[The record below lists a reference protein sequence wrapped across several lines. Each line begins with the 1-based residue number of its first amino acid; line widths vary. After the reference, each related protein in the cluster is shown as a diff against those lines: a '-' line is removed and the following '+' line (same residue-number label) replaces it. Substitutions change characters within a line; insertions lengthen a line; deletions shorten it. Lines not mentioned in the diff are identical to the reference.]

1 MTIKLYVS
9 NSDPKCVDKVLVNE
23 LEVSGTARDPLDM
36 VNPVIEVEG
45 DIVSSIGQFNYMII
59 EDYARS
65 YFITSITGDSYHLS
79 TIHAHCDILSS
90 SKAWLRARTATITK
104 NENLY
109 SAYLNDPDFDSY
121 AYKNIVTKTF
131 PYGIN
136 SDSIILMT
144 VGGGGV

>member
-1 MTIKLYVS
+1 MTIKLYVN

-23 LEVSGTARDPLDM
+23 LVVSGTARDPLDM

-45 DIVSSIGQFNYMII
+45 DIVSSIGQYNYMVI

-79 TIHAHCDILSS
+79 TIYAHCDILSS
-90 SKAWLRARTATITK
+90 SKTWLRARSATITR
-104 NENLY
+104 NEKLY
-109 SAYLNDPDFDSY
+109 NSYLNDPDFSAY
-121 AYKNIVTKTF
+121 AYANVVTKTF
-131 PYGIN
+131 PYGIT

-144 VGGGGV
+144 VG